1 MALVLKRILGC
12 QVLFDVRGLLAEEY
26 VDAGNW
32 NRGDLKF
39 RLTKRMERAFF
50 KRADAFIMLTERIKQ
65 KLTENEPLLEERT
78 SDIQVI
84 PCCVDT
90 SRFLGA
96 KESRSSY
103 RQARGWTDRRV
114 ITYVGKLGTWYLPD
128 EMARFFAIARKQDP
142 RFFFQVL
149 TQSDGEAMRQALAA
163 AGVADGDYD
172 IRFADGD
179 ELPLILAASDA
190 GLSFIRACYSKLA
203 SSPTKVAEYLAAG
216 LPVITNAGIGDCDRM
231 IEGNDIGVVIK
242 NFSEPEYLRATNAV
256 CSLIGDEGRAA
267 IRREFAEKEL
277 SLSGVG
283 GPRYAA
289 VYGNLLRAIAA
300 VATHESLNP
309 IS

>member
-1 MALVLKRILGC
+1 MNQAALYICYYDVTEPLVQTQVIAYLRELAKRGIEMHLLTFERERYSRTGVLAIHEGLADAGIRWHSLRYHQRPSLPATLYDIVVGTVTAMHICRENGIRLVHARSHVPAAMALVLKRILGC

-65 KLTENEPLLEERT
+65 ELTENEPLLEERT

-84 PCCVDT
+84 PYCVDT

-96 KESRSSY
+96 KVSRSSY

-128 EMARFFAIARKQDP
+128 EMARFFATARKQDP

-149 TQSDGEAMRQALAA
+149 TQSDGAAMRQALSA

-172 IRFADGD
+172 IRFAAED

-190 GLSFIRACYSKLA
+190 
-203 SSPTKVAEYLAAG
+203 
-216 LPVITNAGIGDCDRM
+216 
-231 IEGNDIGVVIK
+231 
-242 NFSEPEYLRATNAV
+242 
-256 CSLIGDEGRAA
+256 
-267 IRREFAEKEL
+267 
-277 SLSGVG
+277 
-283 GPRYAA
+283 
-289 VYGNLLRAIAA
+289 
-300 VATHESLNP
+300 
-309 IS
+309 